1 MKKVLLFL
9 ITINCFSQAPTIEWQ
24 KSFGGSEVDNGNT
37 IKQTNDGGYIS
48 VGETKSNNAVPT
60 GNYHGNYDVFV
71 IKTNNLGSI
80 EWQKTIGGSGYDV
93 GVSVIETQDNG
104 YIISGYTSSND
115 GDIISNHGLF
125 DSLVIKLDNLGAI
138 VWVKTYGGSQNDNS
152 YSIIQTNDGGYIMAG
167 TSQSNDAQVAHNIGS
182 IDGWVVKL
190 NALGSIEWEK
200 AYGGTN
206 VEYINSIV
214 QTADNGYIFV
224 GFTYSNDGDIIQN
237 QGNCDGWIVKLNSN
251 GLIERQ
257 KTYGGSDVD
266 FLYAIQQTSD
276 GGYITCGQTE
286 SLNGDLSINRGITDA
301 WVLKLDSLCN
311 IVWNKTYGGSN
322 DDGFGSMHRL
332 CLY

>member
-1 MKKVLLFL
+1 
-9 ITINCFSQAPTIEWQ
+9 
-24 KSFGGSEVDNGNT
+24 
-37 IKQTNDGGYIS
+37 
-48 VGETKSNNAVPT
+48 
-60 GNYHGNYDVFV
+60 
-71 IKTNNLGSI
+71 
-80 EWQKTIGGSGYDV
+80 
-93 GVSVIETQDNG
+93 
-104 YIISGYTSSND
+104 
-115 GDIISNHGLF
+115 
-125 DSLVIKLDNLGAI
+125 
-138 VWVKTYGGSQNDNS
+138 
-152 YSIIQTNDGGYIMAG
+152 MAG

-190 NALGSIEWEK
+190 DALGSIEWEK
-200 AYGGTN
+200 TYGGTN

-301 WVLKLDSLCN
+301 WVLKLNSLCN

-322 DDGFGSMHRL
+322 DDGFGSIIQTQNGNYIMTGSTNSNDFDVTTNYGESDGWIVKTNSTGSL
-332 CLY
+332 IGKKTLEEMIETELAIL